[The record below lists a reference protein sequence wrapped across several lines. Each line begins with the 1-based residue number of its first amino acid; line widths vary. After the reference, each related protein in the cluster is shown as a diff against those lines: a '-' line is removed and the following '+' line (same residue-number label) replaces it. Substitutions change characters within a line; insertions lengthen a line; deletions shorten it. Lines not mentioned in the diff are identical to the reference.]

1 MSSQT
6 GPSVRANT
14 AGVRRSDNS
23 EQVSLLAA
31 VHNITQ
37 RPDSAGTT
45 SYTFSLIL
53 LLTAGH
59 YFIRSQVS
67 KLYIHVYL
75 NFCFIKY

>member
-23 EQVSLLAA
+23 EQVSLLAG

-45 SYTFSLIL
+45 S
-53 LLTAGH
+53 
-59 YFIRSQVS
+59 
-67 KLYIHVYL
+67 
-75 NFCFIKY
+75 